1 MQLDAVAS
9 QLVLENIRQ
18 NIPSTWPARA
28 RELRRVAES
37 DPRITLK
44 NFISET
50 GIELEDIYSV
60 TRRWSELLEAGGVPT
75 LPGGPS
81 EAALRRGLGRLL
93 HNADALPIA
102 QYRAFALAPVAPFIA
117 ALAVTIGRA
126 SHREKVWRS

>member
-50 GIELEDIYSV
+50 GIELEDIYSG
-60 TRRWSELLEAGGVPT
+60 TRSWSELLEAGGVPT

-93 HNADALPIA
+93 HTDRSEEHTSELQSLMRIS
-102 QYRAFALAPVAPFIA
+102 Y
-117 ALAVTIGRA
+117 AVFCL
-126 SHREKVWRS
+126 